1 MAPSQTEIE
10 SQIMELAE
18 KSCKTFCGDI
28 SDMFGMDMACN
39 RQEVTHET
47 VNALRTRFEDFAVV
61 YSVRAEGILNG
72 TYRMVFDRQGLFI
85 LAGVVSMQPGQ
96 MILEDITSG
105 SLEKAENA
113 GNVLNE
119 VGTALVGSWDRVFR
133 KELDGHGRFVLNNT
147 FIGNPWDNPEEKIGL
162 NSNEELVF
170 VPYDMTICPY
180 PAFKC
185 CAIFPKAIFA
195 AASQSDTEQAAPAEE
210 KARQDTEE
218 TAEPGES
225 AAAEQPQAQEPTEH
239 EEGAAAE
246 QPQPQAQE
254 PAEPQEGAAAEQPQP
269 QAQEP
274 AEPQEGPAAEQPQPQ
289 AEEPAEPQESA
300 AAEQPQQ
307 EAEEPAEPQ
316 EGPAAEQ
323 PQPEA
328 QETVAADEST
338 AEQKPEAVAEQEPG
352 DVEGQTVTISET
364 DIAQERPVSDAIKKM
379 AGSVA
384 GLPVKS
390 VPSAMAETP
399 GSKDALLTVCAKDI
413 MQKEVVWAK
422 PDDTVQQALS
432 MMQQHNTGY
441 IMIGKEQV
449 PEGIVSNSDLNAAL
463 SPYLRNIFAKWR
475 RPLDDATLKIKIKW
489 IMSRPTCTISPQTPL
504 VNIMENMCRTEK
516 KCLPVVDDKGKVRGL
531 VTVFDIFRALIKHSC
546 PA

>member
-1 MAPSQTEIE
+1 MT
-10 SQIMELAE
+10 
-18 KSCKTFCGDI
+18 
-28 SDMFGMDMACN
+28 CN

-72 TYRMVFDRQGLFI
+72 TFQMVFDKGGLFI
-85 LAGVVSMQPGQ
+85 LSGVVAMQPGQ

-105 SLEKAENA
+105 SLEKAENV

-119 VGTALVGSWDRVFR
+119 VGTALAGSWDRVFR
-133 KELDGHGRFVLNNT
+133 KELDYHGRFVLTNT
-147 FIGNPWDNPEEKIGL
+147 FIGNPWDNSEEKIGL
-162 NSNEELVF
+162 NTNEELVF

-195 AASQSDTEQAAPAEE
+195 AASQSGTEQAAPPEE
-210 KARQDTEE
+210 KAPQDTEE
-218 TAEPGES
+218 PAEPKEG
-225 AAAEQPQAQEPTEH
+225 AADEQPQPQAQEPAEH
-239 EEGAAAE
+239 GEGPAAEQPQPQAQEPAESQEGTAAE

-254 PAEPQEGAAAEQPQP
+254 PAEPEK
-269 QAQEP
+269 
-274 AEPQEGPAAEQPQPQ
+274 GPAAEQPQPQ
-289 AEEPAEPQESA
+289 AEEPAEPQEGA
-300 AAEQPQQ
+300 AAEQ
-307 EAEEPAEPQ
+307 A
-316 EGPAAEQ
+316 
-323 PQPEA
+323 QPEA
-328 QETVAADEST
+328 EETVAADEGE
-338 AEQKPEAVAEQEPG
+338 AKQVPEAAERQESG
-352 DVEGQTVTISET
+352 DIEGQAVTISET
-364 DIAQERPVSDAIKKM
+364 DIAQERPISDAIKKM
-379 AGSVA
+379 AKSAAV
-384 GLPVKS
+384 LPGEF

-399 GSKDALLTVCAKDI
+399 GSKDTLLTVCAKDI

-441 IMIGKEQV
+441 IMVGRDQV
-449 PEGIVSNSDLNAAL
+449 PEGIVSNSDLNGAL

-489 IMSRPTCTISPQTPL
+489 IMSRPTCTISPQTSL
-504 VNIMENMCRTEK
+504 VKMMEDMCRTEK

-531 VTVFDIFRALIKHSC
+531 VTVFDIFRALIKLSC